1 MKIEFLVYRE
11 RRKMD
16 RKVLIV
22 ASTASMIKQFNMR
35 NIGILAQLN
44 YRIYVAANFKNPG
57 TITREIANKLKEQLI
72 DMGVVIVQVNF
83 QRGIGDLRSNIRCFQ
98 VLRQVMSENSF
109 EFIHVHT
116 ALAGV
121 IARVAGVFQHQK
133 ILYTIHGMQFVKGG
147 SLFRWLMFFP
157 VEFAMSFVTNT
168 IITINEEDSRIVN
181 RYFNNVESVEVPG
194 VGINFSRFDKILD
207 KKQALEKYGYG
218 EQDVILLSIGEL
230 SARKNHMA
238 IISALKEF
246 NNKNIKYLVV
256 GIGALQDEIE
266 EYIQRNNMTD
276 QVKLLGYCESKDL
289 VELIGSS
296 DYGVFPSTLE
306 GLMTAGLE
314 VMAAGIPLIFSDVR
328 GIRDYSE
335 HNITGYNIG
344 NADRKSILQSLEWA
358 VNTKNTDS
366 YNNMSKRCRSVAQKY
381 DKSVVDSLMT
391 EVYERSSSNKLKE

>member
-1 MKIEFLVYRE
+1 
-11 RRKMD
+11 
-16 RKVLIV
+16 
-22 ASTASMIKQFNMR
+22 MR

-44 YRIYVAANFKNPG
+44 YRIYVAANFENPG

-157 VEFAMSFVTNT
+157 VEFALSFVTNT

-218 EQDVILLSIGEL
+218 EQDVILLSIGE
-230 SARKNHMA
+230 SC
-238 IISALKEF
+238 
-246 NNKNIKYLVV
+246 
-256 GIGALQDEIE
+256 
-266 EYIQRNNMTD
+266 
-276 QVKLLGYCESKDL
+276 LLEKTIWQL
-289 VELIGSS
+289 FL
-296 DYGVFPSTLE
+296 L
-306 GLMTAGLE
+306 
-314 VMAAGIPLIFSDVR
+314 
-328 GIRDYSE
+328 
-335 HNITGYNIG
+335 
-344 NADRKSILQSLEWA
+344 
-358 VNTKNTDS
+358 
-366 YNNMSKRCRSVAQKY
+366 
-381 DKSVVDSLMT
+381 
-391 EVYERSSSNKLKE
+391 